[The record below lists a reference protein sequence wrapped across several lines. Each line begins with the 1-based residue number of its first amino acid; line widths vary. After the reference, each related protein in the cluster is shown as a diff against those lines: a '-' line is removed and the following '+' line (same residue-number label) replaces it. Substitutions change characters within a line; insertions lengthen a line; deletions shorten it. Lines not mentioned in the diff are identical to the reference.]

1 MAEVAGW
8 LIALVRPLA
17 LDTFAVSAALGV
29 AGLILAG
36 FEMVMPIVGFL
47 GGALV
52 GQALGSFADY
62 VAAAVLVGAG
72 AMMLRGDD
80 AEGGGPRTADARAG
94 GSVSLDELAIGLVI
108 GGCGT

>member
-1 MAEVAGW
+1 
-8 LIALVRPLA
+8 
-17 LDTFAVSAALGV
+17 V

-62 VAAAVLVGAG
+62 VAAAVLVRSG

-80 AEGGGPRTADARAG
+80 AEGGDALAQRLRGLAVITVG
-94 GSVSLDELAIGLVI
+94 LSV
-108 GGCGT
+108 